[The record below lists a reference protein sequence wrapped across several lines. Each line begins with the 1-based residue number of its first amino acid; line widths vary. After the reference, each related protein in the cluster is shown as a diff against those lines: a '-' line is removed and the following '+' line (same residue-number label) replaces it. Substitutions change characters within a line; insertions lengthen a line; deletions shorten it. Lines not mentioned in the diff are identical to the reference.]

1 MLHHRTRLAVGIG
14 AITLAVAGC
23 ADVTEPERRTTVAT
37 EESVAASPSPSPSES
52 PASESPSPEAAGS
65 TAPSASTESPSMV
78 APAARR
84 PSLADRLLTAA
95 EMPGFNE
102 EWTWQVGETRKGEGR
117 RPFATCQKF
126 AMTSIGASRVVV
138 RTFEGAMSP
147 DSSTQG
153 SQLVA
158 DFPDEMTAKRAFEVL
173 KSWRADCEEQL
184 SEYDRRDV
192 NAFEEVALPTGTGG
206 WYLLVYGPAEQG
218 NPDESWFDAQGLSRV
233 GKRISLLQ
241 MRAVGQDYNHPAGQ
255 EPLVAGVERAA
266 SKLG

>member
-14 AITLAVAGC
+14 AFALAFAGC
-23 ADVTEPERRTTVAT
+23 ADVTEPERRTTVAG
-37 EESVAASPSPSPSES
+37 EASESPSPSISPSES
-52 PASESPSPEAAGS
+52 QVSESPSPEAAGS
-65 TAPSASTESPSMV
+65 SAPSVSAESPSM
-78 APAARR
+78 AASTAGRL
-84 PSLADRLLTAA
+84 SFTDRLLTAA

-102 EWTWQVGETRKGEGR
+102 EWTWQVDETRKGEGR
-117 RPFATCQKF
+117 EPFATCQKF

-138 RTFEGAMSP
+138 RTFESAKYP
-147 DSSTQG
+147 DSSTHG

-192 NAFEEVALPTGTGG
+192 NAFEEVALPAGTGG

-218 NPDESWFDAQGLSRV
+218 SPDESWFDAQGLTRV
-233 GKRISLLQ
+233 GKRIALLQ
-241 MRAVGQDYNHPAGQ
+241 LRAVGQDYNYPAGK